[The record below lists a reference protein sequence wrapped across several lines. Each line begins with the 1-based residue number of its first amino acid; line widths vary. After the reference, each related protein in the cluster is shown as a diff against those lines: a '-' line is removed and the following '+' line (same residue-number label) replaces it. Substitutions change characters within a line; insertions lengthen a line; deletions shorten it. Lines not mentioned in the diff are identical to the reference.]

1 MHLAPLSLLD
11 APLARLS
18 GARLAGRADLR
29 EMDWLVGPKG
39 RFLRLG
45 RAHGRDLR
53 LHWPVNVLVQS
64 PPGTGKTTRIAVP
77 SLVDT
82 PRSGFVVHDFNDYLW
97 PICSGWSA
105 ANGHAYRLDW
115 AASDP
120 AGARRASFN
129 FLDPALAGE
138 TPAGRLAHAERVAR
152 ALVPST
158 GSDALCVSRARAV
171 LALLVIVFPDRCPH
185 GAPSLPA
192 LARWVAGDVF
202 SEHAAHAPGA
212 VRVGAERLA
221 AFARALAPEVAAH
234 PCAQAAGA
242 FGALVRREAGSV
254 LDAVLAALAPFAC
267 GALAER
273 TARSDFSALDLAG
286 RPRLSPD
293 AWAPVH
299 VYLSGSREA
308 LPRAL
313 TALFVDLC
321 SRALMHV
328 APSARVAPDVV
339 AGPLPTCFLLEDLHE
354 MDRCEALVEGLDRG
368 RSSGRLYV
376 VGAAHLRQ
384 LDAVYGAY
392 ERREIMSRTGVRVV
406 LAQNDRE
413 TIEEIASLV
422 GEAEPAWSERWLF
435 RPQDPRRLLPVSY
448 LAGGMGHQR
457 HLLLV
462 DGYLHRPILCESQ
475 GYYTSR
481 PLLARTWNPRAGH
494 AGEGLAPASD
504 FVA

>member
-1 MHLAPLSLLD
+1 MHIAPLSLLD

-82 PRSGFVVHDFNDYLW
+82 PRSGFVVHDWSGHLW
-97 PICSGWSA
+97 SICSGWSA
-105 ANGHAYRLDW
+105 TNGHAYRLDW
-115 AASDP
+115 TASDP

-129 FLDPALAGE
+129 FLDPGLAGD
-138 TPAGRLAHAERVAR
+138 TPAARLAHAERVAR
-152 ALVPST
+152 ALVADP
-158 GSDALCVSRARAV
+158 GSDAFFVSRARAV
-171 LALLVIVFPDRCPH
+171 LALLVVVFPERCPQCE
-185 GAPSLPA
+185 PSLPA
-192 LARWVAGDVF
+192 LARWATSAVLP
-202 SEHAAHAPGA
+202 EQAARAPGS
-212 VRVGAERLA
+212 VRAGVERITS
-221 AFARALAPEVAAH
+221 FARALPPEISAQ
-234 PCAQAAGA
+234 PCAQTAGA
-242 FGALVRREAGSV
+242 LGGLARREVAPV

-267 GALAER
+267 GPLAER
-273 TARSDFSALDLAG
+273 TARSDFTALDLAG
-286 RPRLSPD
+286 RPRRSPD

-299 VYLSGSREA
+299 VYLSGSRDA

-313 TALFVDLC
+313 NALFVDVC
-321 SRALMHV
+321 SRALMDL
-328 APSARVAPDVV
+328 APGARVAGGAS
-339 AGPLPTCFLLEDLHE
+339 AGPLPTCFLLDDLHE
-354 MDRCEALVEGLDRG
+354 MGHCESLVEGLDRG
-368 RSSGRLYV
+368 RASGRLYV
-376 VGAAHLRQ
+376 VGVAHLRQ

-406 LAQNDRE
+406 LSQNDRD
-413 TIEEIASLV
+413 TIEEIAALV
-422 GEAEPAWSERWLF
+422 GEAQPAWAERWLF
-435 RPQDPRRLLPVSY
+435 RPLASRRLLPVSY

-462 DGYLHRPILCESQ
+462 DGYLHRPILCQSR

-481 PLLARTWNPRAGH
+481 VLFARTWNPRGPR
-494 AGEGLAPASD
+494 EQRGLAPAD
-504 FVA
+504 EVLA